1 VLSSFKTAVVCESE
15 SVMISDIEVARSIT
29 NVYVLLMIIGRY
41 AELCVLC
48 DDIVVHSYWC
58 LLMNVAIAVS

>member
-1 VLSSFKTAVVCESE
+1 
-15 SVMISDIEVARSIT
+15 MISDIEVARSIT